1 MGTHAYLLSPAG
13 ARALLARCPR
23 VNFHVDVAAWG
34 ETRLRLYL
42 ARDPTDNSLLARQAP
57 ADAHGGSTIGGVPRS
72 ALLPNFTVDAYTG
85 AEFGW
90 AFNGPVLQ
98 VAGFVLT
105 IGRSLVSTAFLF
117 AFAAA
122 SASDAVWRMSAAW
135 FAIQLLLIQALKVKR
150 WTPARLLTFL
160 VLICAGAAAIGL
172 PATQQATTAPP
183 SPSHVRLLAGPA
195 VVGSGRAPG
204 YAVLERPSAQGL
216 PRLKVVGGRVFDEA
230 AIVSLYTFAGEG

>member
-1 MGTHAYLLSPAG
+1 M
-13 ARALLARCPR
+13 
-23 VNFHVDVAAWG
+23 
-34 ETRLRLYL
+34 
-42 ARDPTDNSLLARQAP
+42 
-57 ADAHGGSTIGGVPRS
+57 PRS

-98 VAGFVLT
+98 LAGVVLT
-105 IGRSLVSTAFLF
+105 IGRSLVSTALLF

-122 SASDAVWRMSAAW
+122 SASDAVWRMAAAW

-160 VLICAGAAAIGL
+160 VLICAGATAIGL
-172 PATQQATTAPP
+172 SATQQATTAPP

-195 VVGSGRAPG
+195 VVGSRRAPG

-230 AIVSLYTFAGEG
+230 AIVSLYTFAGRVLDLR